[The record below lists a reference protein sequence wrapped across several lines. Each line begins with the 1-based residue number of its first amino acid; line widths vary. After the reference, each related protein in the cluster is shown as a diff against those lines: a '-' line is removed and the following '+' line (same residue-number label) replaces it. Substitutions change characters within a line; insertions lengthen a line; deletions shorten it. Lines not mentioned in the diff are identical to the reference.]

1 MMIPLPAM
9 VIGAH
14 LAFTIADTVPRLN
27 VEPSCRM
34 SAGGTAGLMQ
44 QTVEACRKDE
54 QDAHDQLVREW
65 ASFAPRDRATCVG
78 LSKVGSDATYT
89 EVLTCLEMMR
99 DARRM
104 PADSKNPPTTTGQR
118 TR

>member
-1 MMIPLPAM
+1 MMLPLPAM

-14 LAFTIADTVPRLN
+14 LAFAIADTVPRLN

-34 SAGGTAGLMQ
+34 SAAGAGGIPQ
-44 QTVEACRKDE
+44 QTVDACRKDE

-65 ASFAPRDRATCVG
+65 ASFAPRDRATCVD
-78 LSKVGSDATYT
+78 LSKAGGDTTYT

-99 DARRM
+99 DARQI

-118 TR
+118 AR